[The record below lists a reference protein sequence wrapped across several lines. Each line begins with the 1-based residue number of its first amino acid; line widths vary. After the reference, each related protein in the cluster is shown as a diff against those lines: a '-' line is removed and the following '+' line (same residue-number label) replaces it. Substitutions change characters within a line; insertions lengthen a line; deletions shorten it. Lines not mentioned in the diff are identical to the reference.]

1 MENVQEGPQS
11 DQDELAEEQFPK
23 SVYDFNPQ
31 QCMNI
36 IKSMSLK
43 GVNAM
48 DDMDFMEAVHTYIVC
63 SGRYIQHLEYRVAAL
78 DKFVADL
85 NYCFSDL
92 EKDQAGS
99 VESIVGK
106 AQHLNADNMQEAKA
120 IENSR

>member
-1 MENVQEGPQS
+1 MENVQEDS
-11 DQDELAEEQFPK
+11 KLAQDELSEDQFPK

-43 GVNAM
+43 GVDAM

-92 EKDQAGS
+92 EKGQADS
-99 VESIVGK
+99 VESTVSK
-106 AQHLNADNMQEAKA
+106 AQPLNADMQEAKA
-120 IENSR
+120 VETSR